1 MTYLRHEDGGFDTRK
16 TGAEEE
22 VMREV
27 LLFFLHMHD
36 NSTVISM
43 ISESTRKGRK
53 GRVFHTVTLI
63 RVHLAR
69 YFLMTLP

>member
-27 LLFFLHMHD
+27 LLFFC
-36 NSTVISM
+36 TCM
-43 ISESTRKGRK
+43 ITR
-53 GRVFHTVTLI
+53 L
-63 RVHLAR
+63 
-69 YFLMTLP
+69 